1 MNGSAIMQF
10 TELTLEEFNDYTAKH
25 FSHFTQTEQNYTQ
38 KTDNG
43 IETYLVGVKDA
54 DVVKAACL
62 VTLTPVMK
70 VFKYAYTNRGPV
82 LDYSDEAVFKTFF
95 DGLTKFLKPKKVMYL
110 RVDPYEV
117 INKRNHEGEVIESM
131 ENDYIFDQFKA
142 LGYDHDGFQNGFDP
156 IVQVRW
162 HSVLDLSGK
171 DKKTVF
177 DEMDTLRKRNIKKAE
192 KHGLHIKYLDIDN
205 IEIFSKFMKDTSEM
219 KSFYDRGQSFYVERK
234 RYFKDQVMIPMV
246 YVDLEDYNASIAQD
260 KKKMAKNLEK
270 AERAL
275 ERDPDNEKNQ
285 NKVVNLTEQVENID
299 AKLQEGKQ
307 LLETHGKEL
316 PLSSAY
322 FIVTPHEVTYLSGGT
337 DNDFRHFAGSYL
349 IQWTMIQ
356 YALEQGIDQYN
367 FYGISGDFTENAED
381 YGVIQF
387 KKGFNAVVNEY
398 IGDFIKPINGP
409 AYKAYNVLNRL
420 RNK

>member
-1 MNGSAIMQF
+1 MQF
-10 TELTLEEFNDYTAKH
+10 TELSLEEFNDYTKQN
-25 FSHFTQTEQNYTQ
+25 FSHFTQTEQNY
-38 KTDNG
+38 KLKKDSG
-43 IETYLVGVKDA
+43 IETYLVGVKDGA
-54 DVVKAACL
+54 AVKAACL
-62 VTLTPVMK
+62 ITLTPVMK

-117 INKRNHEGEVIESM
+117 INKRSHEGEVIESM
-131 ENDYIFDQFKA
+131 ENDYIFDNFKA
-142 LGYDHDGFQNGFDP
+142 LGYEHDGFKNGFDP

-162 HSVLDLSGK
+162 HSVLNLAGK
-171 DKKTVF
+171 DKKEVF
-177 DEMDTLRKRNIKKAE
+177 DDMDNLRRRNIKKAE
-192 KHGLHIKYLDIDN
+192 KHGLHIKYLDLDN
-205 IEIFSKFMKDTSEM
+205 IDIFRKFMKDTSEM
-219 KSFYDRGQSFYVERK
+219 KEFFDRDDSFYIDRK

-246 YVDLEDYNASIAQD
+246 YVDLEDYTASIARD
-260 KKKMAKNLEK
+260 KAKMEKNIDK

-285 NKVVNLTEQVENID
+285 NKVKNLTEQLENID
-299 AKLQEGKQ
+299 AKLQEGKE
-307 LLETHGKEL
+307 LLESHGKEL

-356 YALEQGIDQYN
+356 YALAQGIDQYN

-398 IGDFIKPINGP
+398 IGDFIKPINTP
-409 AYKAYNVLNRL
+409 AYKIYNGLNKL

>member
-1 MNGSAIMQF
+1 MQF

-25 FSHFTQTEQNYTQ
+25 FSHFTQTEQNYKL
-38 KTDNG
+38 KTDSG

-82 LDYSDEAVFKTFF
+82 LDYSDETVFKTFF
-95 DGLTKFLKPKKVMYL
+95 DGMTKFLKPKKVMYL

-117 INKRNHEGEVIESM
+117 INKRNHEGEVIKSM
-131 ENDYIFDQFKA
+131 ENDYIFDNFKA
-142 LGYDHDGFQNGFDP
+142 LGYDHDGFKNGFDP

-162 HSVLDLSGK
+162 HSVLDLAGK
-171 DKKTVF
+171 DKKTAF

-192 KHGLHIKYLDIDN
+192 KHGLHIKYLDVDN
-205 IEIFSKFMKDTSEM
+205 IDIFRKFMKDTSEM
-219 KSFYDRGQSFYVERK
+219 KSFYDRDDSFYIDRK

-246 YVDLEDYNASIAQD
+246 YVDLEDYTESIAQD
-260 KKKMAKNLEK
+260 KKKMAKNLDK

-285 NKVVNLTEQVENID
+285 NKVKNLTEQVENID
-299 AKLQEGKQ
+299 AKLTEGQE
-307 LLETHGKEL
+307 LLSTHGKEL

-398 IGDFIKPINGP
+398 IGDFIKPVNGP
-409 AYKAYNVLNRL
+409 AYKAYKTMNKL

>member
-1 MNGSAIMQF
+1 MQF

-82 LDYSDEAVFKTFF
+82 LDYSDEAVFKAFF

-409 AYKAYNVLNRL
+409 AYKAYKTLNSL

>member
-1 MNGSAIMQF
+1 MQF
-10 TELTLEEFNDYTAKH
+10 TELSLEEFNDYTKQN
-25 FSHFTQTEQNYTQ
+25 FSHFTQTEQNY
-38 KTDNG
+38 KLKKDSG
-43 IETYLVGVKDA
+43 IETYLVGVKDGDA
-54 DVVKAACL
+54 VKAACL
-62 VTLTPVMK
+62 ITLTPVMK

-117 INKRNHEGEVIESM
+117 INKRSHEGGVIESM
-131 ENDYIFDQFKA
+131 ENDYIFDNFKA
-142 LGYDHDGFQNGFDP
+142 LGYEHDGFKNGFDP

-162 HSVLDLSGK
+162 HSVLNLAGK
-171 DKKTVF
+171 DKKEVF
-177 DEMDTLRKRNIKKAE
+177 DDMDNLRRRNIKKAE
-192 KHGLHIKYLDIDN
+192 KHGLHIKYLDLDN
-205 IEIFSKFMKDTSEM
+205 IDIFRKFMKDTSEM
-219 KSFYDRGQSFYVERK
+219 KEFFDRDDSFYIDRK

-246 YVDLEDYNASIAQD
+246 YVDLEDYNASIAKD
-260 KKKMAKNLEK
+260 KAKMEKNIDK

-285 NKVVNLTEQVENID
+285 NKVKNLTEQLENID
-299 AKLQEGKQ
+299 AKLQEGKE
-307 LLETHGKEL
+307 LLESHGKEL

-356 YALEQGIDQYN
+356 YALAQGIDQYN

-398 IGDFIKPINGP
+398 IGDFIKPVNGP
-409 AYKAYNVLNRL
+409 AYKIYNGLNKL

>member
-1 MNGSAIMQF
+1 MNGSAIMQV
-10 TELTLEEFNDYTAKH
+10 TELSLEEFNDDTKQN
-25 FSHFTQTEQNYTQ
+25 FSHFTQTEQND
-38 KTDNG
+38 KLKKDSG
-43 IETYLVGVKDA
+43 IETYLVGVKDGDA
-54 DVVKAACL
+54 VKAACL
-62 VTLTPVMK
+62 ITLTPVMK

-117 INKRNHEGEVIESM
+117 INKRSHEGEVIESM
-131 ENDYIFDQFKA
+131 ENDYIFDNFKA
-142 LGYDHDGFQNGFDP
+142 LGYEHDGFKNGFDP

-162 HSVLDLSGK
+162 HSVLNLAGK
-171 DKKTVF
+171 DKKEVF
-177 DEMDTLRKRNIKKAE
+177 DDMDNLRRRNIKKAE
-192 KHGLHIKYLDIDN
+192 KHGLHIKYLELDN
-205 IEIFSKFMKDTSEM
+205 IDIFRKFMKDTSEM
-219 KSFYDRGQSFYVERK
+219 KEFFDRDDSFYIDRK

-246 YVDLEDYNASIAQD
+246 YVDLEDYTASIARD
-260 KKKMAKNLEK
+260 KAKMEKNIDK

-285 NKVVNLTEQVENID
+285 NKVKNLTEQLENID
-299 AKLQEGKQ
+299 AKLQEGKE
-307 LLETHGKEL
+307 LLESHGKEL

-356 YALEQGIDQYN
+356 YALDEGIDQYN

-398 IGDFIKPINGP
+398 IGDFIKPVNGP
-409 AYKAYNVLNRL
+409 AYKIYNGLNKL

>member
-10 TELTLEEFNDYTAKH
+10 TELSLAEFNDFTREN
-25 FSHFTQTEQNYTQ
+25 FSHFTQTEENYQ
-38 KTDNG
+38 LKVDSG
-43 IETYLVGVKDA
+43 IETYLVGVKDQGT
-54 DVVKAACL
+54 VKAACL

-82 LDYSDEAVFKTFF
+82 LDYSDEAVFNTFF
-95 DGLTKFLKPKKVMYL
+95 EGLTNFLKPKKVLYL

-117 INKRNHEGEVIESM
+117 INKRNHEGEIIESM
-131 ENDYIFDQFKA
+131 ENDYIFDNFKA
-142 LGYDHDGFQNGFDP
+142 LGYNHDGFRNGFDP

-162 HSVLDLSGK
+162 HSVLDLT
-171 DKKTVF
+171 DKGEKQVF
-177 DEMDTLRKRNIKKAE
+177 DDMDNLRRRNIKKAE
-192 KHGLHIKYLDIDN
+192 KHGLHIKYLDLDN
-205 IEIFSKFMKDTSEM
+205 IDIFRKFMKDTSEM
-219 KSFYDRGQSFYVERK
+219 KSFFDRDDSFYIDRK
-234 RYFKDQVMIPMV
+234 KYFKDQVLIPMV
-246 YVDLEDYNASIAQD
+246 YVDLEDYTESIAND
-260 KKKMAKNLEK
+260 KTKMQKNIDK
-270 AERAL
+270 AQKAL
-275 ERDPDNEKNQ
+275 DRDPDNEKNQ
-285 NKVVNLTEQVENID
+285 NKIKNLTEQIENID
-299 AKLQEGKQ
+299 AKLQEGEE
-307 LLETHGKEL
+307 LLQTHGKEL

-349 IQWTMIQ
+349 IQWTMIK

-409 AYKAYNVLNRL
+409 AYKAYQAI
-420 RNK
+420 NKIRG

>member
-1 MNGSAIMQF
+1 MQF
-10 TELTLEEFNDYTAKH
+10 TELSLEEFNDYTKQN
-25 FSHFTQTEQNYTQ
+25 FSHFTQTEQNY
-38 KTDNG
+38 KLKKDSG
-43 IETYLVGVKDA
+43 IETYLVGVKDGNA
-54 DVVKAACL
+54 VKAACL
-62 VTLTPVMK
+62 ITLTPVMK

-117 INKRNHEGEVIESM
+117 INKRSHEGEVIESM
-131 ENDYIFDQFKA
+131 ENDYIFDNFKA
-142 LGYDHDGFQNGFDP
+142 LGYEHDGFKNGFDP

-162 HSVLDLSGK
+162 HSVLNLAGK
-171 DKKTVF
+171 DKKEVF
-177 DEMDTLRKRNIKKAE
+177 DDMDNLRRRNIKKAE
-192 KHGLHIKYLDIDN
+192 KHGLHIKYLDLDN
-205 IEIFSKFMKDTSEM
+205 IDIFRKFMKDTSEM
-219 KSFYDRGQSFYVERK
+219 KEFFDRDDSFYIDRK

-246 YVDLEDYNASIAQD
+246 YVDLEDYNASIAKD
-260 KKKMAKNLEK
+260 KAKMEKNIDK

-285 NKVVNLTEQVENID
+285 NKVKNLTEQLENID
-299 AKLQEGKQ
+299 AKLQEGKE
-307 LLETHGKEL
+307 LLESHGKEL

-356 YALEQGIDQYN
+356 YALAQGIDQYN

-398 IGDFIKPINGP
+398 IGDFIKPVNGP
-409 AYKAYNVLNRL
+409 AYKIYNGLNKL

>member
-1 MNGSAIMQF
+1 MQF
-10 TELTLEEFNDYTAKH
+10 TELSLEEFNDYTKQN
-25 FSHFTQTEQNYTQ
+25 FSHFTQTEQNY
-38 KTDNG
+38 KLKKDSG
-43 IETYLVGVKDA
+43 IETYLVGVKDGDA
-54 DVVKAACL
+54 VKAACL
-62 VTLTPVMK
+62 ITLTPVMK

-117 INKRNHEGEVIESM
+117 INKRSHEGEVIESM
-131 ENDYIFDQFKA
+131 ENDYIFDNFKA
-142 LGYDHDGFQNGFDP
+142 LGYEHDGFKNGFDP

-162 HSVLDLSGK
+162 HSVLNLAGK
-171 DKKTVF
+171 DKKEVF
-177 DEMDTLRKRNIKKAE
+177 DDMDNLRRRNIKKAE
-192 KHGLHIKYLDIDN
+192 KHGLHIKYLDLDN
-205 IEIFSKFMKDTSEM
+205 IDIFRKFMKDTSEM
-219 KSFYDRGQSFYVERK
+219 KEFFDRDDSFYIDRK

-246 YVDLEDYNASIAQD
+246 YVDLEDYTASIAKD
-260 KKKMAKNLEK
+260 KAKMEKNIDK

-285 NKVVNLTEQVENID
+285 NKVKNLTEQLENID
-299 AKLQEGKQ
+299 AKLQEGKE
-307 LLETHGKEL
+307 LLESHGKEL

-356 YALEQGIDQYN
+356 YALDEGIDQYN

-398 IGDFIKPINGP
+398 IGDFIKPINTP
-409 AYKAYNVLNRL
+409 AYKIYNGLNKL

>member
-1 MNGSAIMQF
+1 MQF
-10 TELTLEEFNDYTAKH
+10 TELTLKEFNDYTRTH
-25 FSHFTQTEQNYTQ
+25 FSHFTQTEQNYHL
-38 KTDNG
+38 KVDSG
-43 IETYLVGVKDA
+43 IETHLVGVKDNGE
-54 DVVKAACL
+54 VKAACL
-62 VTLTPVMK
+62 ITLTPVMK

-82 LDYSDEAVFKTFF
+82 LDYSDEAVFSAFF
-95 DGLTKFLKPKKVMYL
+95 DGLTKYLKPKKALYL
-110 RVDPYEV
+110 RVDPYVV
-117 INKRNHEGEVIESM
+117 INERNHEGEITQSM
-131 ENDYIFDQFKA
+131 ENDSIFDNFKS
-142 LGYDHDGFQNGFDP
+142 LGYEHDGFKNGFDP

-162 HSVLDLSGK
+162 HSVLDLK
-171 DKKTVF
+171 DKDPKTVLN
-177 DEMDTLRKRNIKKAE
+177 DMDNLRKRNIKKAE
-192 KHGLHIKYLDIDN
+192 KNGLHIKFLDVDN
-205 IEIFSKFMKDTSEM
+205 IDIFRKFMKDTSEM
-219 KSFYDRGQSFYVERK
+219 KSFYDRDDSFYIDRK

-246 YVDLEDYNASIAQD
+246 YVDLEDYNQSIAQD
-260 KKKMAKNLEK
+260 KAKMEKTIEK

-275 ERDPDNEKNQ
+275 EREPDNEKNQ
-285 NKVVNLTEQVENID
+285 NKIANLSEQLANID
-299 AKLQEGKQ
+299 AKLKEGES
-307 LLETHGKEL
+307 LIETHGKEL

-356 YALEQGIDQYN
+356 YALEHGIDQYN

-409 AYKAYNVLNRL
+409 MYNIYNGLNKL

>member
-1 MNGSAIMQF
+1 MQF

-25 FSHFTQTEQNYTQ
+25 FSHFTQTEENYKL
-38 KTDNG
+38 KTDSG
-43 IETYLVGVKDA
+43 IETYLVGVKDGDA
-54 DVVKAACL
+54 VKAACL

-82 LDYSDEAVFKTFF
+82 LDYSDKAVFDTFF

-117 INKRNHEGEVIESM
+117 INKRNHEGEVIENM
-131 ENDYIFDQFKA
+131 ENDYIFDNFKA
-142 LGYDHDGFQNGFDP
+142 LGYGHDGFKNGFDP

-162 HSVLDLSGK
+162 HSVLDLTGK
-171 DKKTVF
+171 DKKTVL
-177 DEMDTLRKRNIKKAE
+177 DDMDTLRKRNIKKAE
-192 KHGLHIKYLDIDN
+192 KNGLHIKYLDLDN
-205 IEIFSKFMKDTSEM
+205 IDIFRKFMKDTSEM
-219 KSFYDRGQSFYVERK
+219 KAFFDRDDSFYIDRK

-260 KKKMAKNLEK
+260 KAKMEKNIEK

-285 NKVVNLTEQVENID
+285 NKVKNLSEQLANID
-299 AKLQEGKQ
+299 AKLQEGES

-367 FYGISGDFTENAED
+367 FYGISGDFTEHAED

-398 IGDFIKPINGP
+398 IGDFIKPVNGP
-409 AYKAYNVLNRL
+409 AYKIYNTLNNL

>member
-1 MNGSAIMQF
+1 MQF

-25 FSHFTQTEQNYTQ
+25 FSHFTQTEQNYKL
-38 KTDNG
+38 KTDSG

-82 LDYSDEAVFKTFF
+82 LDYSDETVFKTFF

-117 INKRNHEGEVIESM
+117 IKQRNHEGEVIESM
-131 ENDYIFDQFKA
+131 KNDYIFDNFKA
-142 LGYDHDGFQNGFDP
+142 LGYDHDGFKNGFDP

-162 HSVLDLSGK
+162 HSVLDLTSK
-171 DKKTVF
+171 DKKEVF
-177 DEMDTLRKRNIKKAE
+177 DDMDTLRKRNIKKAE
-192 KHGLHIKYLDIDN
+192 KHGLHIKYLDVDN
-205 IEIFSKFMKDTSEM
+205 IDIFRKFMKDTSEM
-219 KSFYDRGQSFYVERK
+219 KSFYDRDDSFYIDRK

-246 YVDLEDYNASIAQD
+246 YVDLEDYTESIAQD
-260 KKKMAKNLEK
+260 KKKMAKNLDK

-275 ERDPDNEKNQ
+275 ERDPDNEKTQ
-285 NKVVNLTEQVENID
+285 NKVKNLTEQVENID
-299 AKLQEGKQ
+299 AKLTEGQE
-307 LLETHGKEL
+307 LLSTHGKEL

-398 IGDFIKPINGP
+398 IGDFIKPVNGP
-409 AYKAYNVLNRL
+409 AYKAYKTMNKL

>member
-1 MNGSAIMQF
+1 MQF
-10 TELTLEEFNDYTAKH
+10 TELSLEEFNDYTKQN
-25 FSHFTQTEQNYTQ
+25 FSHFTQTEQNY
-38 KTDNG
+38 KLKKDSG
-43 IETYLVGVKDA
+43 IETYLVGVKDGNA
-54 DVVKAACL
+54 VKAACL
-62 VTLTPVMK
+62 ITLTPVMK

-117 INKRNHEGEVIESM
+117 INKRSHEGEVIESM
-131 ENDYIFDQFKA
+131 ENDYIFDNFKA
-142 LGYDHDGFQNGFDP
+142 LGYEHDGFKNGFDP

-162 HSVLDLSGK
+162 HSVLNLAGK
-171 DKKTVF
+171 DKKEVF
-177 DEMDTLRKRNIKKAE
+177 DDMDNLRRRNIKKAE
-192 KHGLHIKYLDIDN
+192 KHGLHIKYLDLDN
-205 IEIFSKFMKDTSEM
+205 IDIFRKFMKDTSEM
-219 KSFYDRGQSFYVERK
+219 KEFFDRDDSFYIDRK

-246 YVDLEDYNASIAQD
+246 YVDLEDYNASIAKD
-260 KKKMAKNLEK
+260 KAKMEKNIDK

-285 NKVVNLTEQVENID
+285 NKVKNLTEQLENID
-299 AKLQEGKQ
+299 AKLQEGKE
-307 LLETHGKEL
+307 LLESHGKEL

-356 YALEQGIDQYN
+356 YALAQGIDQYN

-398 IGDFIKPINGP
+398 IGDFIKPINTP
-409 AYKAYNVLNRL
+409 AYKIYNGLNKL

>member
-1 MNGSAIMQF
+1 MQF

-38 KTDNG
+38 KTDSG

-82 LDYSDEAVFKTFF
+82 LDYSDEAVFKAFF

-162 HSVLDLSGK
+162 HSVLDLAGK

-234 RYFKDQVMIPMV
+234 LYFKDQVMIPMV

-260 KKKMAKNLEK
+260 KKKMEKSIEK

-285 NKVVNLTEQVENID
+285 NKIKNLSEQLENID
-299 AKLQEGKQ
+299 AKLTEGEA
-307 LLETHGKEL
+307 LLKTHGKEL

-356 YALEQGIDQYN
+356 YALDQGIDQYN

-398 IGDFIKPINGP
+398 IGDFIKPINAP
-409 AYKAYNVLNRL
+409 AYKAYKTLNRL

>member
-1 MNGSAIMQF
+1 MQF

-38 KTDNG
+38 KTDSG

-82 LDYSDEAVFKTFF
+82 LDYSDEAVFKAFF

-162 HSVLDLSGK
+162 HSVLDLAGK

-246 YVDLEDYNASIAQD
+246 YVDLEDYNESIAQD
-260 KKKMAKNLEK
+260 KKKMEKSIEK

-285 NKVVNLTEQVENID
+285 NKIKNLSEQLENID
-299 AKLQEGKQ
+299 AKLTEGEA
-307 LLETHGKEL
+307 LLKTHGKEL

-356 YALEQGIDQYN
+356 YALDQGIDQYN

-398 IGDFIKPINGP
+398 IGDFIKPINAP
-409 AYKAYNVLNRL
+409 AYKAYKTLNRL